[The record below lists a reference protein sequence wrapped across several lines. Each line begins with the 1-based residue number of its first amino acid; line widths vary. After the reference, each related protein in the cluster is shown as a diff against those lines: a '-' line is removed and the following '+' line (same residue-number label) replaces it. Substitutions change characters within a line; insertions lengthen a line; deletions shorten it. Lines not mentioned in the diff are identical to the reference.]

1 MKTVILAACALALA
15 SCGRGAVILTDT
27 VNPTRPTTPV
37 GYPGSS
43 TFAAPTGFDDFVA
56 LGADPTGQVNAEP
69 VLRAWFAAGGSKLF
83 IPVGTYLLSY
93 TTETKV
99 GLGVSR
105 NIKIIGAGED
115 LVTVMIGP
123 DETSFPISMITLQGP
138 ADVTIQG
145 IKFVGPLLS
154 GMIYYEQITTTIVLG
169 LTVSS
174 ATPTNVVVDHVRW
187 ERFTQPFLFF
197 GGATTPTTLSVT
209 NCIGGGYGG
218 IGIYRDYSDTHQF
231 ILQRSTILYAGIP
244 AAQNPYNGQN
254 VGTAVYIHGNINYR
268 VEGVLFQDDNAALPC
283 AMFKCGGGQDRL
295 RAITQQV
302 MIDCEF
308 GAKSGP
314 VTLDGWVRA
323 TLLRCRF
330 LNADDGT
337 SMVLGGQ
344 GMDFIE
350 CELYVTGVLFGA
362 NLRYVFEDCSFR
374 KAGLRAAGEGIDIHI
389 RGGETHWASSV
400 SSPGYI
406 LRCDQNATS
415 KIVVEDHDFWSEITA
430 DGGST
435 PVFWMEGG
443 YLRLDR
449 VTFRGNWRNGADA
462 SPVVIEHN
470 ANVVGVDLD
479 TCTFDIGAKWAVNVG
494 GPNGKTTLR
503 TVGTS
508 WGGARVNDPY
518 GEWAGS

>member
-1 MKTVILAACALALA
+1 MRHIAALAFLFLL
-15 SCGRGAVILTDT
+15 SCGRADVILTDT

-37 GYPGSS
+37 GYPGAS

-69 VLRAWFAAGGSKLF
+69 ILRAWWEGGGSKLY
-83 IPVGTYLLSY
+83 IPAGTYLLTY

-99 GLGVSR
+99 GLAVSR
-105 NIKIIGAGED
+105 NLKIIGAGEG
-115 LVTVMIGP
+115 LVTITIGP
-123 DETSFPISMITLQGP
+123 DETSFPISMITLQGA

-154 GMIYYEQITTTIVLG
+154 GLIYYEQITTTIVLG

-218 IGIYRDYSDTHQF
+218 IGIYRDYSDTHQL
-231 ILQRSTILYAGIP
+231 ILQHSTILYAGIP

-268 VEGVLFQDDNAALPC
+268 VEGVLFNDDAATIPYT
-283 AMFKCGGGQDRL
+283 AFKCGGGQDRL
-295 RAITQQV
+295 RAVTQQV
-302 MIDCEF
+302 LIDCEF
-308 GAKSGP
+308 GAKSG
-314 VTLDGWVRA
+314 VMSLDGWVRA
-323 TLLRCRF
+323 TLLRCKF

-344 GMDFIE
+344 GMDFLE
-350 CELYVTGVLFGA
+350 CEFYVTGVLFGA

-374 KAGLRAAGEGIDIHI
+374 KAGLRAAGEGMDIRI
-389 RGGETHWASSV
+389 SGGSTHWTSSV

-406 LRCDQNATS
+406 LRCDQNSTS
-415 KIVVEDHDFWSEITA
+415 RILVEDHDFWSEITA

-435 PVFWMEGG
+435 TAFWIEGG

-462 SPVVIEHN
+462 APVAIGHS
-470 ANVVGVDLD
+470 ANVGGVELD
-479 TCTFDIGAKWAVNVG
+479 GCTFDIGAKWAVNVD

-508 WGGARVNDPY
+508 WGGAKVNDPN
-518 GEWAGS
+518 GEWSGS